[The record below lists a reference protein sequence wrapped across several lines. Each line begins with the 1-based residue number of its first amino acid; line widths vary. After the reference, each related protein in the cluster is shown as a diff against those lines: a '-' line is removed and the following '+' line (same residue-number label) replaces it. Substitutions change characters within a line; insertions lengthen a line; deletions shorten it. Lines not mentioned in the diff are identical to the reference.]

1 MSSISSFST
10 RSAASTTSVGSAIE
24 FAPIPAPV
32 LGDLVGDTPICWI
45 GEPLAPPPRGFWAKL
60 EGANPGGLKDRAA
73 LHIIERA
80 RARGELA
87 PGEPI
92 VESTSGTFGL
102 GLALAGIVH
111 GHRVTVVSDPG
122 MEPIVHRLLAAYGTT
137 VDTVTRAHPVG
148 GWQQARLDRVAQLL
162 AENPGGYCPRQYDNP
177 DNIQAYAGLAGEL
190 IAQLRHIDVLV
201 CSVGTG
207 GHSAGISAVLRR
219 RFPAMRLIG
228 VDAVG
233 STIFGQPARPR
244 LMRGLGSSIHP
255 RNVDHAAFDEVHWVA
270 AHEAVWACR
279 TLAATHYTTGGWSV
293 GAVTLVAS
301 WAARTLPAGTRIAAV
316 FPDGPAR
323 YHTTIYDDPWCRRH
337 DLLGRPPA
345 DQPQQIPRLGQS
357 EVTGWT
363 RCATMSA

>member
-1 MSSISSFST
+1 MSSISSFS
-10 RSAASTTSVGSAIE
+10 ASSTIA
-24 FAPIPAPV
+24 FAPIPAPI
-32 LGDLVGDTPICWI
+32 LSDLVGNTPICWI
-45 GEPLAPPPRGFWAKL
+45 GEPFAPAGRGFWAKL

-87 PGEPI
+87 PGAPI

-102 GLALAGIVH
+102 GLALAGIVY
-111 GHRVTVVSDPG
+111 GHPVTVVSDPG
-122 MEPIVHRLLAAYGTT
+122 MEPIVHRLLAAYGTA
-137 VDTVTRAHPVG
+137 VETVTAAHPVG
-148 GWQQARLDRVAQLL
+148 GWQQARLDRVASLL
-162 AENPGGYCPRQYDNP
+162 ADSPGGYCPHQYDNP
-177 DNIQAYAGLAGEL
+177 DNLDAYAGLAHEL
-190 IAQLRHIDVLV
+190 IAQLHRIDVLV

-207 GHSAGISAVLRR
+207 GHSAGISRVLRR
-219 RFPAMRLIG
+219 RFPQMRLIG

-255 RNVDHAAFDEVHWVA
+255 RNVAHSAFDEVHWVA
-270 AHEAVWACR
+270 AAEAVWACR

-293 GAVTLVAS
+293 GAVTVVAS

-323 YHTTIYDDPWCRRH
+323 YHTTIYDNPWCDQH

-345 DQPQQIPRLGQS
+345 DEPEEIKHPGQA
-357 EVTGWT
+357 EATRWT
-363 RCATMSA
+363 RCTTAVRA